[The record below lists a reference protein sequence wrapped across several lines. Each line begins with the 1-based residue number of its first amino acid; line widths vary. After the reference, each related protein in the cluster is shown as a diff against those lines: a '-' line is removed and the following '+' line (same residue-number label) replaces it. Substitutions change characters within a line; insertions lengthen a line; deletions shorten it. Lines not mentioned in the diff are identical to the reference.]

1 MKILISII
9 VNVLVICVV
18 NAQCS
23 MCKAAAE
30 QSDYASG
37 LNEGIL
43 YLMPLPAIIM
53 TVFGIILYVNYKKK
67 NVQS

>member
-1 MKILISII
+1 MR
-9 VNVLVICVV
+9 NLVFVFITLCIGRAV

-23 MCKAAAE
+23 MCKATAE

-37 LNEGIL
+37 INEGIL

-53 TVFGIILYVNYKKK
+53 GVFGFILYVNYKKK
-67 NVQS
+67 NV

>member
-9 VNVLVICVV
+9 LNIFVIAVV

-23 MCKAAAE
+23 MCKATAE

-53 TVFGIILYVNYKKK
+53 SVFGIILYVNYKKK

>member
-1 MKILISII
+1 MKKLVFVFILCFIGR
-9 VNVLVICVV
+9 LA

-23 MCKAAAE
+23 MCKATAE

-37 LNEGIL
+37 INEGIL

-53 TVFGIILYVNYKKK
+53 GVFGLILYVNYKKK
-67 NVQS
+67 NA